1 MDIIGAGAPAGSSG
15 SGGGKSA
22 NVIDGSDRTFMQD
35 VIEASKTM
43 AVVVDFWAPWC
54 GPCRTLGP
62 IIEKVVDDQK
72 GAVRLVKIDI
82 DKNPSVAGQLGVQS
96 IPAVIAFRNGRPV
109 DGFMGALPEGK
120 VREFIGRIR
129 GNGAD
134 TTPSVADMLEAAEA
148 MMDEGDYAS
157 AAEVYAAVLDAEEGN
172 TDAIAGLARA
182 YIKAGDMERA
192 RQIAEMIPED
202 KRSSPAAAS
211 IFSTLELAAHVA
223 APDETLELATRVRN
237 SPQDFDARFELAGI
251 LAAQGKHEEAAEHLL
266 AILEKNMT
274 WKDGAARE
282 QLLKVF
288 DAAGPKADVTR
299 DGRRRLSSLAFR

>member
-1 MDIIGAGAPAGSSG
+1 MDIIGAGSPSG
-15 SGGGKSA
+15 AGGKSA
-22 NVIDGSDRTFMQD
+22 NVIDGSDRTFMAD
-35 VIEASKTM
+35 VIEASKGM
-43 AVVVDFWAPWC
+43 PVVVDFWAPWC

-96 IPAVIAFRNGRPV
+96 IPAVIAFRDGRPV

-120 VREFIGRIR
+120 LREFIGRIL
-129 GNGAD
+129 GGAGAGPE
-134 TTPSVADMLEAAEA
+134 PSIADMLAVAEN

-157 AAEVYAAVLDAEEGN
+157 AAEVYAAILEAEEGN
-172 TDAIAGLARA
+172 ADAIAGLARA

-202 KRSSPAAAS
+202 KRSSPVAAS

-237 SPQDFDARFELAGI
+237 TPTDYDARFELAGI
-251 LAAQGKHEEAAEHLL
+251 LAAQGKHEDAAEHLL
-266 AILEKNMT
+266 AILEKNLT

-288 DAAGPKADVTR
+288 EAAGPKADVTR
-299 DGRRRLSSLAFR
+299 EGRRRLSSLTFR

>member
-1 MDIIGAGAPAGSSG
+1 MDILGAGAPAGG
-15 SGGGKSA
+15 SGGKSA
-22 NVIDGSDRTFMQD
+22 NVIDGSDRTFMAD
-35 VIEASKTM
+35 VIEASRDM

-72 GAVRLVKIDI
+72 GAVKLVKIDI
-82 DKNPSVAGQLGVQS
+82 DKNPAVAGQLGVQS

-120 VREFIGRIR
+120 VREFIGRIK
-129 GNGAD
+129 GATGED
-134 TTPSVADMLEAAEA
+134 AGPTVAEMLEAAEG
-148 MMDEGDYAS
+148 MMDEGDFAS

-192 RQIAEMIPED
+192 RQIAELIPED
-202 KRSSPAAAS
+202 KRSAPAAAS
-211 IFSTLELAAHVA
+211 IFSILDLAAHVA

-237 SPQDFDARFELAGI
+237 SPQDFDARFELAGV

-266 AILEKNMT
+266 TILEKNLN
-274 WKDGAARE
+274 WNEGAARE
-282 QLLKVF
+282 QLFKVF
-288 DAAGPKADVTR
+288 EAAGPKSDVTR
-299 DGRRRLSSLAFR
+299 DGRRRLSSLSFR